1 MSEEP
6 LPAEMPGRDPSGRFL
21 PRNPPQRSAER
32 QHLRRADRAP
42 RYQLLAHAAR
52 LSDARERLN
61 LRELKA
67 SRAQAAAAL
76 RNAEEQAPQQLVDRL
91 LGAVAA
97 DVLTVADA
105 TARLAEEETAY
116 DEASAARVLL
126 DDELEEIRLQL
137 GVLRLRCDNAL
148 SAVLQTD
155 PRVEMLWQR
164 HHEAR
169 QVVADLDRCLRVVDH
184 AGGIE
189 PADRGCAAFREYP
202 DRGNS
207 EAWKL
212 AVAKLAVDADALLPV
227 SEEEELR
234 GEAET

>member
-1 MSEEP
+1 
-6 LPAEMPGRDPSGRFL
+6 MPGRDPSGRFL

-137 GVLRLRCDNAL
+137 GVLRLRCG
-148 SAVLQTD
+148 SATTW
-155 PRVEMLWQR
+155 R
-164 HHEAR
+164 A
-169 QVVADLDRCLRVVDH
+169 
-184 AGGIE
+184 
-189 PADRGCAAFREYP
+189 
-202 DRGNS
+202 S
-207 EAWKL
+207 
-212 AVAKLAVDADALLPV
+212 
-227 SEEEELR
+227 
-234 GEAET
+234 

>member
-32 QHLRRADRAP
+32 QHLDALIERRD
-42 RYQLLAHAAR
+42 QLLAHAAR

-116 DEASAARVLL
+116 DEATAARVLL

-137 GVLRLRCDNAL
+137 GVLRLRCG
-148 SAVLQTD
+148 SATTW
-155 PRVEMLWQR
+155 R
-164 HHEAR
+164 A
-169 QVVADLDRCLRVVDH
+169 
-184 AGGIE
+184 
-189 PADRGCAAFREYP
+189 
-202 DRGNS
+202 S
-207 EAWKL
+207 
-212 AVAKLAVDADALLPV
+212 
-227 SEEEELR
+227 
-234 GEAET
+234 

>member
-32 QHLRRADRAP
+32 QHLDALIERRD
-42 RYQLLAHAAR
+42 QLLAHAAR
-52 LSDARERLN
+52 LSDARERVN
-61 LRELKA
+61 LRELEA

-76 RNAEEQAPQQLVDRL
+76 RKAEEQAPQ
-91 LGAVAA
+91 
-97 DVLTVADA
+97 
-105 TARLAEEETAY
+105 
-116 DEASAARVLL
+116 
-126 DDELEEIRLQL
+126 
-137 GVLRLRCDNAL
+137 L

-189 PADRGCAAFREYP
+189 PADRGWAAFREYP

-212 AVAKLAVDADALLPV
+212 AVAKLAVDADPLLPV

-234 GEAET
+234 GAET

>member
-1 MSEEP
+1 
-6 LPAEMPGRDPSGRFL
+6 MPGRDPSGRFL

-116 DEASAARVLL
+116 DEATAARVLL

-169 QVVADLDRCLRVVDH
+169 QVVRSRPLLACRRPCRGHRAGRSRLCRFSRISRSREFGGVE
-184 AGGIE
+184 AGGRE
-189 PADRGCAAFREYP
+189 TRGRCRCFVAGFRRGRAKRRGGNVSRPRLAAQ
-202 DRGNS
+202 S
-207 EAWKL
+207 
-212 AVAKLAVDADALLPV
+212 
-227 SEEEELR
+227 
-234 GEAET
+234 